1 MLRAL
6 HISKGTAGVMALG
19 SYPLTMT
26 ASDLERVAVLMQD
39 NGLLTSSVHTGALV
53 KGMFR

>member
-1 MLRAL
+1 MIGAL

-26 ASDLERVAVLMQD
+26 ASDLDRVAVLMQD
-39 NGLLTSSVHTGALV
+39 NGQLSSSVRTDALV